1 MNLCFIYPE
10 DNKTYLVT
18 LWRPSASTDH
28 DTDHDKRYIFIE
40 ELPKRLIWVL
50 EGEKSRNELMEI
62 LQLKHNP
69 TFRENYIEP
78 AMVKGWIEMTVP
90 DKPQSKKQRYR
101 LTQAGALEKEKIAN
115 DYQPD

>member
-1 MNLCFIYPE
+1 M
-10 DNKTYLVT
+10 
-18 LWRPSASTDH
+18 
-28 DTDHDKRYIFIE
+28 
-40 ELPKRLIWVL
+40 L